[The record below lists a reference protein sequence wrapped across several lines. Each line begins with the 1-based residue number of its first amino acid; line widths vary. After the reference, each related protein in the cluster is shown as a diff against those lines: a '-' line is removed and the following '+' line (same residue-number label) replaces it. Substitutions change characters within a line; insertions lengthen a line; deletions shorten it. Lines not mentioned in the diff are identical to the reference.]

1 MSQGAS
7 VIMLKMGVACV
18 SILGSVTKHKGT
30 RACRGTPQAACG
42 SNPGLPPLC
51 LLLQDRPQAHSSANP
66 CRVHCRTSNPQLGF
80 LGDVGAAG
88 AGQGAHI
95 GGCTCS
101 HIGRASSFS
110 FLFFSFLRRSFTLVA
125 QAGVQ
130 WHDLGSLQPQRPI
143 FKRFSCITILSS
155 RDYRHALAGLAN
167 FVFLVEMGFHHV
179 GQLVSNT

>member
-1 MSQGAS
+1 MTGSCCVAQAGLELLGSNNLPTLTTQRDYRHELLHLAAITNLIDLWGHDPIMSQGAS

-18 SILGSVTKHKGT
+18 SIWGSVTKHKGT

-110 FLFFSFLRRSFTLVA
+110 FFFLSFF
-125 QAGVQ
+125 
-130 WHDLGSLQPQRPI
+130 
-143 FKRFSCITILSS
+143 FF
-155 RDYRHALAGLAN
+155 
-167 FVFLVEMGFHHV
+167 FFFF
-179 GQLVSNT
+179 